1 MINIGGNSL
10 YIDIGNVL
18 FLVRFI
24 GDVLLIE
31 SKVGVVDVKG
41 IGGEDFVVI
50 NIIMFLK
57 DFGVNMFD

>member
-1 MINIGGNSL
+1 M

-24 GDVLLIE
+24 GEVLLIE

-57 DFGVNMFD
+57 DFGVKMFD